1 MINPNTLQIG
11 NLIKLSYGQI
21 VKVVSTHEDF
31 IDVQVEGV
39 KELRRAPDSLSDL
52 EITEERL
59 REAGFVEYPTGRFR
73 LDHFVI
79 DERDHIY
86 LGSTPLVRKGA
97 WHDLQNLV
105 RLISGKII

>member
-11 NLIKLSYGQI
+11 NRISYQGY
-21 VKVVSTHEDF
+21 VATVTALATHFVHFCIDGEDHDSVRKYED
-31 IDVQVEGV
+31 ID
-39 KELRRAPDSLSDL
+39 PIP
-52 EITEERL
+52 ITEERL
-59 REAGFVEYPTGRFR
+59 RDAGFVEYPTGRFR

-79 DERDHIY
+79 DDRDHIY
-86 LGSTPLVRKGA
+86 LGSTPMVRKGA

>member
-11 NLIKLSYGQI
+11 NLLLDLNGRIC
-21 VKVVSTHEDF
+21 KVES
-31 IDVQVEGV
+31 VESEINNCKIYAIYDPV
-39 KELRRAPDSLSDL
+39 TTLPFSPLP
-52 EITEERL
+52 ITEERL
-59 REAGFVEYPTGRFR
+59 RDAGFVEYPTGRFR

-79 DERDHIY
+79 DDRDHIY
-86 LGSTPLVRKGA
+86 LGSTPMVRKGA